1 MMTRRQPKRM
11 GVHNTVGGVS
21 LLDPGETTLADRLKQ
36 AGYRT
41 GIFGKW
47 HLGMSYPFH
56 PSLRG
61 FDEVYVHGG
70 GGIGQLE
77 DYAGNRHMDA
87 HFQQNGKW
95 IESSGF
101 SSDVLFDRAMEFIET
116 LRLPIASKRNKRT

>member
-1 MMTRRQPKRM
+1 MTRRQPKRM
-11 GVHNTVGGVS
+11 IINNTVGGVS

-101 SSDVLFDRAMEFIET
+101 SSDVLFDRAMEFIEESG
-116 LRLPIASKRNKRT
+116 LAVFRRNKRT